1 MQTPEN
7 HLVCQLQTAHRLCA
21 GFYNMFFH
29 SLFNAVEREGF
40 IYSFWSPT
48 ETDPPHFKD
57 EDPRKHWEWDYIP
70 VYASQYAFLNYKYN
84 DSTRKENRI
93 LIVKFYMDESF
104 SSSNRTSEEKPD
116 PLEGEPGKAI
126 LQIGLYRPVD
136 TKKATFEELW
146 KQSEYPEEEESW
158 GPVTEGPSV
167 EACFKMVFLED
178 FIRNPGIITE
188 WIQNAMRKA
197 C

>member
-1 MQTPEN
+1 MIPLGKKIGYLLLNFIWMRVFLLLTERQRKNPI
-7 HLVCQLQTAHRLCA
+7 RL
-21 GFYNMFFH
+21 
-29 SLFNAVEREGF
+29 R
-40 IYSFWSPT
+40 
-48 ETDPPHFKD
+48 
-57 EDPRKHWEWDYIP
+57 
-70 VYASQYAFLNYKYN
+70 
-84 DSTRKENRI
+84 
-93 LIVKFYMDESF
+93 
-104 SSSNRTSEEKPD
+104 
-116 PLEGEPGKAI
+116 EPGKAI